1 MGGPILLASDILPP
15 APVEVAPVPFM
26 TFDYGTIFTCFLMV
40 LLIALLVWKLRGR
53 IEQVPHRGQS
63 ALEGLVGFFRELV
76 HATMGPKLGPTYVPL
91 IGTIFLFVWVAN
103 IIGLVPKFGEWVRL
117 GQIGYGEYVVQ
128 GDFPFGWWRI
138 GGFTFPAI
146 EEPSK
151 NVNFPW
157 SLGIMVFVIMHVTA
171 VRQKGVAGYS
181 HEYFSPFLGGFK
193 IDGRQAGGRII
204 RSIFLGF
211 ESALIGAV
219 VGLIAAAALSPWF
232 AIVWLGVT
240 GLFFVWGVVDSYRRC
255 PAEKDLHVG
264 IPNVLM
270 FPLNVVGKFAE
281 IVSMSFR
288 LFGNIFGGVVIGIIV
303 AGLLSHMVLPIGLS
317 LFFGLFVGTIQAF
330 VFTMLSVTYITIELA
345 EEDA

>member
-1 MGGPILLASDILPP
+1 MGGPSLLASGILPP
-15 APVEVAPVPFM
+15 APVELAPVPFL

-40 LLIALLVWKLRGR
+40 LLITLLVWKLRGKVT
-53 IEQVPHRGQS
+53 EVPHRGQG

-76 HATMGPKLGPTYVPL
+76 YSTMGSKLGRTYVPL
-91 IGTIFLFVWVAN
+91 IGTIFLFVWFAN
-103 IIGLVPKFGEWVRL
+103 IIGLVPKFGHYLPDGWLVA
-117 GQIGYGEYVVQ
+117 
-128 GDFPFGWWRI
+128 GDFPFGWWKL

-157 SLGIMVFVIMHVTA
+157 SLGIMVFFIMHVTA
-171 VRQKGVAGYS
+171 VRQKGVAKYS

-193 IDGRQAGGRII
+193 VNGNKGLGRTV

-211 ESALIGAV
+211 ESALIGCV
-219 VGLIAAAALSPWF
+219 VGLILGAAFSQWF
-232 AIVWLGVT
+232 QIVWLATTGV
-240 GLFFVWGVVDSYRRC
+240 FFIWGFIDSLRRC
-255 PAEKDLHVG
+255 PGKKGIEVG
-264 IPNVLM
+264 IPNILM

-288 LFGNIFGGVVIGIIV
+288 LFGNIFGGVVIAIIV
-303 AGLLSHMVLPIGLS
+303 AGLLSHMILPIGLAM
-317 LFFGLFVGTIQAF
+317 FFGLFVGTIQAF

-345 EEDA
+345 EEEEA